1 MDKAKLEEG
10 LKQLT
15 GYDFEE
21 VEKVC
26 RLKGDAA
33 PEIMFSKD
41 FQSRLAAKA
50 LGVGLDEIK
59 KLPLPEFVSMTQG
72 VSNFLLSNLAEGS
85 DQS

>member
-21 VEKVC
+21 VEKAC

-33 PEIMFSKD
+33 PGIMFSKD
-41 FQSRLAAKA
+41 FQSRMAAKA

-59 KLPLPEFVSMTQG
+59 KMPLPEYVEITQEVSR
-72 VSNFLLSNLAEGS
+72 FLLSNLAEGS
-85 DQS
+85 GQS

>member
-21 VEKVC
+21 VEKTC

-50 LGVGLDEIK
+50 LGIGLDEIK
-59 KLPLPEFVSMTQG
+59 KMALPEYVAITQEVSR
-72 VSNFLLSNLAEGS
+72 FLLSNLAEGS
-85 DQS
+85 GQS